1 MNVVAVSILYG
12 TVVFLIIMT
21 ISEISTIRRKRL
33 ERKLTRFTV
42 EREKKEFLGKFREKI
57 KNFLMRAGLNTSVE
71 EFLFINLLLYI
82 IFLTVLLLAGIP
94 VILTLFLSL
103 FLPLILLWYL
113 NLKKER
119 RKAKVEKQM
128 EGFLIDLSGILAPI
142 PNIIEALK
150 KSTEN
155 LDQPLKEEILK
166 TISDV
171 TSGNL
176 SLKKSLR
183 NLSRRF
189 DDRGLVNMFSI
200 ALIQADKIGTK
211 DTGKL
216 LKRYADI
223 ARRNQRIK
231 FEANAKLSYSRTQKN
246 ILLIG
251 VVIIYIFTFIL
262 TPQYIRFYT
271 TKVGIFL
278 LIYSIISIS
287 LGLYILDRLTNI
299 TGDR

>member
-1 MNVVAVSILYG
+1 MNFVAISILYG
-12 TVVFLIIMT
+12 SSAFLIIMT
-21 ISEISTIRRKRL
+21 ISEIYTIRRKRL

-42 EREKKEFLGKFREKI
+42 EEKREDVLGKFSEKI
-57 KNFLMRAGLNTSVE
+57 KNFLMGTGLDLSVE
-71 EFLFINLLLYI
+71 EFLFTNLLLYI
-82 IFLTVLLLAGIP
+82 IFLTVILLANVP
-94 VILTLFLSL
+94 VILSFMLSL
-103 FLPLILLWYL
+103 FGPLIFLWYL

-119 RKAKVEKQM
+119 RKEKCEKQM

-150 KSTEN
+150 KSTVN
-155 LDQPLKEEILK
+155 LDQPLKSEILK
-166 TISDV
+166 TINDV
-171 TSGNL
+171 ISGNL
-176 SLKKSLR
+176 SLKASLR

-189 DDRGLVNMFSI
+189 DDKGLVNMFSI

-211 DTGKL
+211 DTGRL

-223 ARRNQRIK
+223 ARRNQKMK

-251 VVIIYIFTFIL
+251 VVIIYILAFIL
-262 TPQYIRFYT
+262 NPSYIGFYK
-271 TKVGIFL
+271 TKAGIFL

-287 LGLYILDRLTNI
+287 LGVYLLNRLTNI
-299 TGDR
+299 KGDR